1 MKQSTFRRSV
11 SGSPPGKRCRTKAGA
26 FLCPRLKTAKQTYL
40 LGEALPPLFVRA
52 EPRYKAC
59 MSMDLP
65 GGTEPALSDAELE
78 ELSLEMPA
86 LALLRDF
93 ARLLPDI
100 AWFGQLGTPLDQ
112 ETRTLAHGYL
122 EGLGF
127 PDADMAKLS
136 NWEDATAA
144 AESGDWNSAA
154 WEAEESL
161 RAALSTDLLDVL
173 SEEAFEIGFTY
184 VAAQADEA
192 VRNAAE
198 ATANDWGV
206 EDMEIAIAAAGAAMQ
221 AVHGAAIAVA
231 AGADDNHPF
240 LLRFRLFERGRWPI
254 GIAGL
259 TFNIF

>member
-1 MKQSTFRRSV
+1 MDDFE
-11 SGSPPGKRCRTKAGA
+11 AGA
-26 FLCPRLKTAKQTYL
+26 ST
-40 LGEALPPLFVRA
+40 
-52 EPRYKAC
+52 
-59 MSMDLP
+59 
-65 GGTEPALSDAELE
+65 LSDAELE

-100 AWFGQLGTPLDQ
+100 PWFAELGNPIDT
-112 ETRTLAHGYL
+112 ETRALADSYL

-127 PDADMAKLS
+127 PEAHVARLT
-136 NWEDATAA
+136 NWEDASAA
-144 AESGDWNSAA
+144 AESGDWNSGP

-184 VAAQADEA
+184 VAAEAEEA

-198 ATANDWGV
+198 TAAHIWAL

-221 AVHGAAIAVA
+221 AVHGAAIAIA
-231 AGADDNHPF
+231 AGAEEDHPF

-254 GIAGL
+254 GVAGL

>member
-1 MKQSTFRRSV
+1 
-11 SGSPPGKRCRTKAGA
+11 
-26 FLCPRLKTAKQTYL
+26 
-40 LGEALPPLFVRA
+40 
-52 EPRYKAC
+52 
-59 MSMDLP
+59 MSIEIP
-65 GGTEPALSDAELE
+65 GGSDPALSDAELE

-93 ARLLPDI
+93 ARLLPDVP
-100 AWFGQLGTPLDQ
+100 WFGELGTPLDP
-112 ETRTLAHGYL
+112 ETRAIALRYL
-122 EGLGF
+122 GGLGF
-127 PDADMAKLS
+127 PHADVAKLS

-144 AESGDWNSAA
+144 AESGDWNSAG

-161 RAALSTDLLDVL
+161 RAALSTDLLEVL

-198 ATANDWGV
+198 TAANNWGV

-231 AGADDNHPF
+231 AGAEDDHPF
-240 LLRFRLFERGRWPI
+240 QLRFRLFERGRWPI
-254 GIAGL
+254 GVAGL

>member
-1 MKQSTFRRSV
+1 MSI
-11 SGSPPGKRCRTKAGA
+11 
-26 FLCPRLKTAKQTYL
+26 
-40 LGEALPPLFVRA
+40 ELPNG
-52 EPRYKAC
+52 
-59 MSMDLP
+59 D
-65 GGTEPALSDAELE
+65 TPALSDAELE

-86 LALLRDF
+86 LASLRDF

-100 AWFGQLGTPLDQ
+100 PWFGELGTPLDQ
-112 ETRTLAHGYL
+112 PTRAIALSYL

-127 PDADMAKLS
+127 PDAGVATLS
-136 NWEDATAA
+136 NWEDATTA

-154 WEAEESL
+154 WETEEGL
-161 RAALSTDLLDVL
+161 RAALSSDLLEVL

-198 ATANDWGV
+198 TAANNWGV

-221 AVHGAAIAVA
+221 ALHGAAIAVA
-231 AGADDNHPF
+231 AGAEDDHPF
-240 LLRFRLFERGRWPI
+240 MLRFRLFERGRWPI

>member
-1 MKQSTFRRSV
+1 
-11 SGSPPGKRCRTKAGA
+11 
-26 FLCPRLKTAKQTYL
+26 
-40 LGEALPPLFVRA
+40 
-52 EPRYKAC
+52 
-59 MSMDLP
+59 MDDFGDAP
-65 GGTEPALSDAELE
+65 PALSDAELE

-93 ARLLPDI
+93 ARLQPDI
-100 AWFGQLGTPLDQ
+100 PWFAELGNPLDK
-112 ETRTLAHGYL
+112 ETRAIAHAYL

-127 PDADMAKLS
+127 PDAHVARLASWD
-136 NWEDATAA
+136 DATTA
-144 AESGDWNSAA
+144 AESGDWNSGP

-184 VAAQADEA
+184 VAAQAEEA
-192 VRNAAE
+192 VRNGAE
-198 ATANDWGV
+198 TSASIWAL

-221 AVHGAAIAVA
+221 AVHGAAIAIA
-231 AGADDNHPF
+231 AGAEEDHPF

>member
-1 MKQSTFRRSV
+1 
-11 SGSPPGKRCRTKAGA
+11 
-26 FLCPRLKTAKQTYL
+26 
-40 LGEALPPLFVRA
+40 
-52 EPRYKAC
+52 
-59 MSMDLP
+59 MSNDLP

-93 ARLLPDI
+93 GRQLSDI
-100 AWFGQLGTPLDQ
+100 AWFGELGTPLDQ
-112 ETRTLAHGYL
+112 ETRNLAQDYL
-122 EGLGF
+122 AGLGF
-127 PDADMAKLS
+127 PDAGVAKLS
-136 NWEDATAA
+136 NWDDATIA
-144 AESGDWNSAA
+144 AESGDWNSAG

-161 RAALSTDLLDVL
+161 RASLSADLLEVL

-198 ATANDWGV
+198 TTAHHWDV
-206 EDMEIAIAAAGAAMQ
+206 EDMEVAIAAAGAAMQ
-221 AVHGAAIAVA
+221 AVHGAAIAIA

-254 GIAGL
+254 GLAGL